1 MLYGST
7 LQLPPSSFFPSFHIS
22 CQRAVPFFLDPHVY
36 VVCWMYMWMLEDDIV
51 CLWSSNFFFFVVVCF
66 IESESCQFFR
76 VHLPRTTRDHL
87 SLASWVM
94 GVQVASKPVWHFYE
108 FWGFNLQSS
117 CTESTLATDLNL
129 FSYSTAYFFSFSFFF
144 LRQDSLYSS
153 QDDFNSV
160 ARCNLDLNLHDLSIG
175 V

>member
-1 MLYGST
+1 MAV
-7 LQLPPSSFFPSFHIS
+7 PSSYLHLVSSHPSIFH
-22 CQRAVPFFLDPHVY
+22 AKEPYLFFLDPHVY
-36 VVCWMYMWMLEDDIV
+36 VVCLNVHVDAWRWHCVSLK
-51 CLWSSNFFFFVVVCF
+51 LQFFFFVVVCF

-129 FSYSTAYFFSFSFFF
+129 FSYSTAYFFFSFSFFF